1 MSFVAKA
8 IMRAALAGIA
18 GIMLATSAQ
27 AQDISGAGATFP
39 YPVYAR
45 WALAYQQETGTK
57 INYQAIGSGGGI
69 RQIKE
74 RTVTFGASDSPLKPE
89 DLAKAGLVQF
99 PLIMGGVVPVVNV
112 AGIKPGQLH
121 LDGPTLARIYLGE
134 IENWDDPAIKA
145 LNPDLPLP
153 KLAIAPIYRSDGSGT
168 NFLFTNYLSKVSRSF
183 LDQVGSNTSVQ
194 WPAGLG
200 ARGNEGVAAMTTRTR
215 GAIGYVESA
224 YAKQNEMP
232 HVILKN
238 ADGHWVE
245 PETEAFQAA
254 AASADWGNA
263 PGYYIILTNQA
274 GERSWPI
281 TGASFILMHREP
293 RDPAAAA
300 SALKFFDWAYKN
312 GAPMAE
318 QLDYVPMPPNV
329 VELVEQ
335 TWSKDFTKVDGEA
348 LWSGSSQ

>member
-1 MSFVAKA
+1 MSFVAKG

-74 RTVTFGASDSPLKPE
+74 RTVTFGASDSPLKPD

-99 PLIMGGVVPVVNV
+99 PLIMGGVVPVVNI

-121 LDGPTLARIYLGE
+121 LDGPT
-134 IENWDDPAIKA
+134 IKA

-168 NFLFTNYLSKVSRSF
+168 NFLFTNYLSKVSQSF

-224 YAKQNEMP
+224 YAKQNKMP

-238 ADGHWVE
+238 ADGKWVE

-274 GERSWPI
+274 GAGSWPI

-335 TWSKDFTKVDGEA
+335 TWSKDFAKVDGEA